1 MAQPSTREELSQ
13 YCLRQLGA
21 PVLEINLADEQI
33 DDLIDDALQ
42 YFYERHFDGAERSY
56 IKYQIT
62 QADIDRG
69 KAPNNTLAGLTTTTT
84 YSTIV
89 NEEVSYTLYEN
100 SNYIQLPENIL
111 GVEKVFRWNDRSSLA
126 SGITPFGGGFSPLY
140 GWYYGNSSG
149 FNPDAMLSYFMA
161 RSYLS
166 EIDYMFNTEK
176 QIRFNKRKGRL
187 YIDTNFGTLGVGN
200 YIIID
205 ANVTTTAADFTRVY
219 NDSFIK
225 RYLTALMKRQW
236 GMNLIKFQG
245 VKLPGGV
252 ELNGRQIYEDGQKE
266 VDTILERSKFDYEEL
281 PMDLIG

>member
-69 KAPNNTLAGLTTTTT
+69 KPPKDTLAGLTTTTT
-84 YSTIV
+84 YSTVV

-111 GVEKVFRWNDRSSLA
+111 GVEKVFRWNDRSSL
-126 SGITPFGGGFSPLY
+126 
-140 GWYYGNSSG
+140 
-149 FNPDAMLSYFMA
+149 
-161 RSYLS
+161 
-166 EIDYMFNTEK
+166 
-176 QIRFNKRKGRL
+176 
-187 YIDTNFGTLGVGN
+187 V
-200 YIIID
+200 
-205 ANVTTTAADFTRVY
+205 
-219 NDSFIK
+219 
-225 RYLTALMKRQW
+225 QW
-236 GMNLIKFQG
+236 NH
-245 VKLPGGV
+245 
-252 ELNGRQIYEDGQKE
+252 
-266 VDTILERSKFDYEEL
+266 TIWRW
-281 PMDLIG
+281 I